1 MYLAISSRHQS
12 YVTFVGS
19 IADDGP
25 RFAGTGLTV
34 REEGAVEALPSVVKD
49 ALTNVL
55 EHFFL
60 ERERCFGELNMDGLN
75 HCFKVNFI
83 WSQPVVNLIVSR
95 SMIRIYN

>member
-34 REEGAVEALPSVVKD
+34 REEGAVEALPSVVED

-60 ERERCFGELNMDGLN
+60 ERERCFGELKHG
-75 HCFKVNFI
+75 
-83 WSQPVVNLIVSR
+83 WSKPLLQSQLYLEPTSGQ
-95 SMIRIYN
+95 SYS